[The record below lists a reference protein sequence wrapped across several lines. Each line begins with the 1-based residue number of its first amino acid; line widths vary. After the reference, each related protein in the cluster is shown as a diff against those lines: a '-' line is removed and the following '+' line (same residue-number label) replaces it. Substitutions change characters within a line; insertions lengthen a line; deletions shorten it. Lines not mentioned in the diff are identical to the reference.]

1 MKLLASFSFLEKLF
15 RSEFVLLKILFS
27 FIFENK
33 GPLLPDS
40 LDIGI
45 LLIILNIGKLYGET
59 SMFSFEIVLTI
70 S

>member
-1 MKLLASFSFLEKLF
+1 MQISFLEKSF
-15 RSEFVLLKILFS
+15 RSEFVPFKILFS
-27 FIFENK
+27 FIFGNK

-40 LDIGI
+40 FVIGI
-45 LLIILNIGKLYGET
+45 LWIMLNIGKLCGEI

>member
-1 MKLLASFSFLEKLF
+1 M
-15 RSEFVLLKILFS
+15 LLKILFS

-33 GPLLPDS
+33 GSLLANS
-40 LDIGI
+40 FDIGI
-45 LLIILNIGKLYGET
+45 LLIILNIGKLCGEI

>member
-1 MKLLASFSFLEKLF
+1 M
-15 RSEFVLLKILFS
+15 LLKILFS
-27 FIFENK
+27 FIFGNK

-40 LDIGI
+40 FDIGI
-45 LLIILNIGKLYGET
+45 LLIILNIGKLCGEI

>member
-1 MKLLASFSFLEKLF
+1 M
-15 RSEFVLLKILFS
+15 LLKILFS
-27 FIFENK
+27 FIFGNK

-40 LDIGI
+40 FDIGI
-45 LLIILNIGKLYGET
+45 LLIIFNIGKLYGEI